1 MIEITEPNHHQLIS
15 RAAHIAGAN
24 SGYLLA
30 NKRRNCCWPGT
41 STASIDLISGEDQD
55 KSEKGREFVLLCSIC
70 CLYPPNIFTGFL
82 VCFCWRVF
90 SRGGVGQGLG

>member
-30 NKRRNCCWPGT
+30 NKRRNRCWPGT

-55 KSEKGREFVLLCSIC
+55 ESEKGREFVLPMFYLLPLSSQH
-70 CLYPPNIFTGFL
+70 LYWFSGLFL
-82 VCFCWRVF
+82 LESFF
-90 SRGGVGQGLG
+90 